1 MIRTHVSTAPI
12 DVAAEMAAIGAHGA
26 VASFA
31 GHVRVDDGVTAL
43 FLDHHPVLTPL
54 ALDELAATAMD
65 RWALSAVTI
74 IHRIGV
80 IEAGACIVLTL
91 AAARH
96 RAAAL
101 AANAYCIDRLKTDVP
116 LWKREMLADGTHRW
130 VEPRAEDT
138 RQAESWG

>member
-1 MIRTHVSTAPI
+1 MIRTHVSPAPI
-12 DVAAEMAAIGAHGA
+12 DVAAAMAAIGAHGA

-43 FLDHHPVLTPL
+43 FLDHHPVLARL

-74 IHRIGV
+74 IHRVGL
-80 IEAGACIVLTL
+80 IEAGNCIVLTI

-101 AANAYCIDRLKTDVP
+101 DANAYCIDRLKTDVP
-116 LWKREMLADGTHRW
+116 LWKRETLADGTHRW
-130 VEPRAEDT
+130 VEPRAEDAQ
-138 RQAESWG
+138 RADGWG